1 MLWLESTFFKL
12 LKLLEHCSDSAF
24 RPVMLRQSL
33 ILVSFNVAWIAA
45 LFFFLL
51 PFSLSHVI
59 PLNYLRT
66 DAPGM
71 KYLESIGDLLT
82 MVVNLTLL

>member
-45 LFFFLL
+45 LFFFCCLFL
-51 PFSLSHVI
+51 LSHVI
-59 PLNYLRT
+59 PPNYLRT